1 MATLSDRIQDLIGFD
16 FLSNTT
22 KAEKETIESAYAEV
36 IDLMPEEILLKHA
49 EAPID
54 LTSGSPTL
62 GVEGKKVIRVVRYDA
77 NAVARVCE
85 KTEIDDYKEA
95 TATNNA
101 SSLYRPTKFTPMY
114 TFDPET
120 GTTLLKVFPDIT
132 GGSGD
137 AAETAK
143 VYYVSYLD
151 GNYAFETSLPGLP
164 KEVENAVALK
174 AATYLLATYI
184 SNAIQE
190 DEDAEMLQML
200 QAQMQA
206 LQGMYQAELGRFVK
220 EKASD

>member
-1 MATLSDRIQDLIGFD
+1 LATLADRIQDLIGFD
-16 FLSNTT
+16 FNSNTT
-22 KAEKETIESAYAEV
+22 NAEKETIESAYAEV

-62 GVEGKKVIRVVRYDA
+62 EVEGKKVIRVIRYDA
-77 NAVARVCE
+77 DSVTRICE
-85 KTEIDDYKEA
+85 KSEIDDFKEA
-95 TATNNA
+95 TAANNA
-101 SSLYRPTKFTPMY
+101 SSIYRPTKFTPMY
-114 TFDPET
+114 TFDPES

-151 GNYAFETSLPGLP
+151 GQYAFETSLPGLP
-164 KEVENAVALK
+164 KEVENAVAIK
-174 AATYLLATYI
+174 AATYLLSSYI
-184 SNAIQE
+184 SDAIQE

-200 QAQMQA
+200 QAQMQV
-206 LQGMYQAELGRFVK
+206 LQGMYQAEIGRFVK